1 MSGASAVD
9 AAISSRRSVRGFLPR
24 AVPRATL
31 EEILSVSAR
40 APSGTNMQPWRVY
53 VLCGGAKQKLID
65 ALLHAFDH
73 EADSHRDEHNYY
85 PEPFFE
91 PYQGRRRKVGLD
103 LYSLVG
109 VARGDMAARR
119 AQHRKNYSFFGAPV
133 GLIFTMHRNL
143 KVGSWLDYGMFLQN
157 IMIAARARGL
167 DTCPQAAFGQFHKVI
182 REELSFSEDE
192 RVICG
197 MSLGFEDK
205 EASENFL
212 QTERVPVSEFA
223 VFLDDRTQ

>member
-1 MSGASAVD
+1 MNESAVSAVD
-9 AAISSRRSVRGFLPR
+9 AAITSRRSVRGFLPR
-24 AVPRATL
+24 TVPRATI

-53 VLCGGAKQKLID
+53 VLCGERKQSLVG

-73 EADSHRDEHNYY
+73 EDDLHRNEYNYY
-85 PEPFFE
+85 PDQFFE
-91 PYQGRRRKVGLD
+91 PYLGRRRKLGLD

-109 VARGDMAARR
+109 VAREDRAARR

-143 KVGSWLDYGMFLQN
+143 TVGSWLDYGMFLQN

-167 DTCPQAAFGQFHKVI
+167 DSCAQGAFNQFHAVLRK
-182 REELSFSEDE
+182 ELSLSDE
-192 RVICG
+192 EVVICG
-197 MSLGFEDK
+197 MALGFEDPQ
-205 EASENFL
+205 ASENVL
-212 QTERVPVSEFA
+212 QTERVPVEEFA
-223 VFLDDRTQ
+223 VFLDC